1 MHSTVP
7 QKDGGTMLNIEHL
20 SVQAGS
26 FALSEINLQVN
37 DGTCF
42 ILLGKSG
49 AGKTVFLETLA
60 GRYQVKKGKIRWNGT
75 DITYAAPEKR
85 RIALVYQDYALF
97 PHLTA
102 AQNIA
107 FPLKTAGIP
116 KQIRRERTDGMLE
129 SFSLQTAASKYP
141 GMLSGGERQRTALA
155 RSLIMEPELLL
166 LDEPLSA
173 LDCINKE
180 RVQEML
186 QKVHAACR
194 TTIIQVTHDIE
205 EAQYFADTFAV
216 MKNRT
221 LSPVQTKDTLMSMK
235 KEDIYALLDE

>member
-1 MHSTVP
+1 MYSAVP
-7 QKDGGTMLNIEHL
+7 QKGGSSMLDVEHL

-26 FALSEINLQVN
+26 FTLSEINLQVN

-75 DITYAAPEKR
+75 DITASAPEKR

-97 PHLTA
+97 PHLTV

-107 FPLKTAGIP
+107 FPLKMAGIQ

-129 SFSLQTAASKYP
+129 SFSLQNAASKYP
-141 GMLSGGERQRTALA
+141 GTLSGGERQRTALA
-155 RSLIMEPELLL
+155 RALIMEPELLL

-180 RVQEML
+180 KVQEML
-186 QKVHAACR
+186 QKVHASCR
-194 TTIIQVTHDIE
+194 TTIIQVTHDFE

-221 LSPVQTKDTLMSMK
+221 LSPVQTKDILMSMK